1 MTSSVADALVGRVID
16 GRYRIISHLADGGMA
31 SVYVALDA
39 RLDREVAI
47 KVMRPGLASD
57 HVFVER
63 FRAEA
68 RSAARLSHP
77 NVVAVFDQGE
87 CDGDVF
93 LAMELVEGKTLR
105 DVIHEEAPLT
115 AREALAILEPIL
127 EALRAAH
134 LAGIIH
140 RDVKPENVIVRRDG
154 EVKVADFGLARAI
167 TNQTTTSQT
176 GVLLGTV
183 SYLSPEQVERGVA
196 DQRSDVYAAGL
207 VLFEMLTGRKAVT
220 GETPIQIAYK
230 HVHGSIPEPSS
241 LVGSVPRELDELV
254 AEAVAVEPDDR
265 FESAQALLSALRSVR
280 RSLRPDQLDRRGS
293 LLADDS
299 PSRFAPPASPT
310 SAEQSGTK
318 PHEQP
323 GGRSSAAGDGDQNHR
338 SPREGATGDERA
350 HTARLA
356 GVGAASRTLPEHIER
371 IKRLDRLDRPL
382 DAARAERADA
392 RRGSEAPVVS
402 KTTALPIGSEL
413 PRERRRWPW
422 WLAAALLVLG
432 GGGAGW
438 WFSAGP
444 GGTTTVPTVVGQQL
458 TAAEGVFE
466 KASLGV
472 DTSDEFSETRVKGTV
487 LRTSPA
493 AGTEV
498 SKQTNVL
505 VVVSKGQER
514 YAVPTLTGA
523 KADSVKATLAGRRLK
538 PGETTEAFSE
548 TAPAGVVISQDPKAG
563 VSVRRDTPVSVVVS
577 QGRQPLDVPTV
588 TGLAAEAATAKISDA
603 GLTAKRLDDANSDTV
618 PAGEVISQNPTEG
631 TLFRGQP
638 VEITVSK
645 GPVMVQVPK
654 VVGRPVAE
662 AKKTLTALGF
672 TVKTEYPFGRLFDLV
687 RVQSV
692 EAGQSARKGATIVLT
707 IV

>member
-47 KVMRPGLASD
+47 KIMRPGLATD

-105 DVIHEEAPLT
+105 DVIHEESPLT
-115 AREALAILEPIL
+115 VRESLAILEPIL

-167 TNQTTTSQT
+167 TNQTATSQT

-183 SYLSPEQVERGVA
+183 SYLSPEQVERGTA

-241 LVGSVPRELDELV
+241 LVPTVPGSVDDLV
-254 AEAVAVEPDDR
+254 AKAVAVEPDDR
-265 FESAQALLSALRSVR
+265 FESAQALLTALRSVR
-280 RSLRPDQLDRRGS
+280 RSLTLEQLDRRGS
-293 LLADDS
+293 RLENDAS
-299 PSRFAPPASPT
+299 NRFAPPLPPS
-310 SAEQSGTK
+310 
-318 PHEQP
+318 
-323 GGRSSAAGDGDQNHR
+323 SSARGDAD
-338 SPREGATGDERA
+338 RA
-350 HTARLA
+350 DDAHDGQRTHTARITRA
-356 GVGAASRTLPEHIER
+356 DAASRTLPEHIQR
-371 IKRLDRLDRPL
+371 IKRLDRPL
-382 DAARAERADA
+382 DAARTERAEAAA
-392 RRGSEAPVVS
+392 RRGPERPVVS
-402 KTTALPIGSEL
+402 KTTALPIGDEL

-422 WLAAALLVLG
+422 WLAAALLLLG

-438 WFSAGP
+438 WFNAGP
-444 GGTTTVPTVVGQQL
+444 GASTTVPAVVGQQV
-458 TAAEGVFE
+458 AAADGVFAQ
-466 KASLGV
+466 ASLRAE
-472 DTSDEFSETRVKGTV
+472 TSEEFSETRAKGTV
-487 LRTSPA
+487 LRTSPT

-498 SKQTNVL
+498 SKQSNVL

-514 YAVPTLTGA
+514 YAVPTLTGS
-523 KADSVKATLAGRRLK
+523 KADTVSTSLAGRNLK
-538 PGETTEAFSE
+538 PGGTTEAFSE
-548 TAPAGVVISQDPKAG
+548 SVAPGLVVSQDPEPG
-563 VSVRRDTPVSVVVS
+563 TSVRRDTPVSVVVS
-577 QGRQPLDVPTV
+577 KGRQPIDVPTV
-588 TGLAAEAATAKISDA
+588 NGLGIDAATAAITAA
-603 GLTAKRLDDANSDTV
+603 GLTPKRVDDANSDTV
-618 PAGEVISQNPTEG
+618 PAGQVMTQQPAGG

-645 GPVMVQVPK
+645 GPVMVPVPG

-662 AKKTLTALGF
+662 AEKALTDLGF
-672 TVKTEYPFGRLFDLV
+672 TVKKEYPFGRLFDLV

-692 EAGQSARKGATIVLT
+692 EGGQSARKGATIVLT

>member
-16 GRYRIISHLADGGMA
+16 GRYRILSHLADGGMA

-39 RLDREVAI
+39 RLDREVAVKI
-47 KVMRPGLASD
+47 MRPGLATD

-105 DVIHEEAPLT
+105 DVIHEESPLT
-115 AREALAILEPIL
+115 VRESLAILEPIL

-183 SYLSPEQVERGVA
+183 SYLSPEQVERGTA

-241 LVGSVPRELDELV
+241 LVPSVPLSVDGLV
-254 AEAVAVEPDDR
+254 AKAVAVEPDDR
-265 FESAQALLSALRSVR
+265 FSSAQALLTALRSVR
-280 RSLRPDQLDRRGS
+280 RSLTPDQLDRRGS
-293 LLADDS
+293 RLENDAS
-299 PSRFAPPASPT
+299 SRFAPPLPPVSTKGPEARATNT
-310 SAEQSGTK
+310 SA
-318 PHEQP
+318 
-323 GGRSSAAGDGDQNHR
+323 
-338 SPREGATGDERA
+338 
-350 HTARLA
+350 
-356 GVGAASRTLPEHIER
+356 RTLPEHIQQ
-371 IKRLDRLDRPL
+371 IKRLDRPL
-382 DAARAERADA
+382 ETARAERAETAA
-392 RRGSEAPVVS
+392 RRDPERPVVS
-402 KTTALPIGSEL
+402 KTTALPIGDEL
-413 PRERRRWPW
+413 PRERRRWPR

-432 GGGAGW
+432 GGGASW

-444 GGTTTVPTVVGQQL
+444 GGSTTVPAVVGQQVS
-458 TAAEGVFE
+458 AADGVFAE
-466 KASLGV
+466 ASLRAE
-472 DTSDEFSETRVKGTV
+472 TSEEFSETRATGTV
-487 LRTSPA
+487 LRTSPT
-493 AGTEV
+493 AGAEV
-498 SKQTNVL
+498 SKQSNVL
-505 VVVSKGQER
+505 VVVSKGKER
-514 YAVPTLTGA
+514 YTVPTLTGS
-523 KADSVKATLAGRRLK
+523 KADTVSTSLAGRNLK
-538 PGETTEAFSE
+538 PGDTTEAFSE
-548 TAPAGVVISQDPKAG
+548 SVAAGLVISQEPG
-563 VSVRRDTPVSVVVS
+563 PGTSVRRDTPVSVVVS
-577 QGRQPLDVPTV
+577 KGRQPIDVPTV
-588 TGLAAEAATAKISDA
+588 NGLGIDAATAAITAA
-603 GLTAKRLDDANSDTV
+603 GLTAKRVDDANSDTV
-618 PAGEVISQNPTEG
+618 PAGQVITQQPAGG

-645 GPVMVQVPK
+645 GPVMVQVPG

-662 AKKTLTALGF
+662 AEKALTDVGF
-672 TVKTEYPFGRLFDLV
+672 TVKKEYPFGRLFDLV

-692 EAGQSARKGATIVLT
+692 EGGQSARKGATIVLT

>member
-1 MTSSVADALVGRVID
+1 MTSSVADGLVGRLID

-39 RLDREVAI
+39 RLDREVAVKI
-47 KVMRPGLASD
+47 MRPGLATD
-57 HVFVER
+57 QIFVER
-63 FRAEA
+63 FRTEA

-115 AREALAILEPIL
+115 PREALAILEPIL

-134 LAGIIH
+134 RAGIVH

-167 TNQTTTSQT
+167 TNQTTTSST

-207 VLFEMLTGRKAVT
+207 VLFEMLTGSKAVT
-220 GETPIQIAYK
+220 GDTPIQIAYK

-241 LVGSVPRELDELV
+241 LVPTVPRELDDLV
-254 AEAVAVEPDDR
+254 AEAVAVEPEDR
-265 FESAQALLSALRSVR
+265 FASAQALLVALRSVR
-280 RSLRPDQLDRRGS
+280 RSLSREQLDRRGTPQGRDAS
-293 LLADDS
+293 HS
-299 PSRFAPPASPT
+299 FAPPST
-310 SAEQSGTK
+310 
-318 PHEQP
+318 
-323 GGRSSAAGDGDQNHR
+323 RSSGPDGQRVGEANDEAFAAPVKR
-338 SPREGATGDERA
+338 V

-356 GVGAASRTLPEHIER
+356 DVGTANRTIPEHIAR
-371 IKRLDRLDRPL
+371 IKRLDRPTDSSRAQQTPPGAAPGERGH
-382 DAARAERADA
+382 DAHGGFVQHTA
-392 RRGSEAPVVS
+392 
-402 KTTALPIGSEL
+402 ALPIGAEHTHD
-413 PRERRRWPW
+413 RRRWPW

-432 GGGAGW
+432 GGGLAGW
-438 WFSAGP
+438 WFSGGP
-444 GGTTTVPTVVGQQL
+444 GSTTTVPTVVGQQVSAVDSVLKQASL
-458 TAAEGVFE
+458 TADPSE
-466 KASLGV
+466 
-472 DTSDEFSETRVKGTV
+472 EFSETQAKGTV
-487 LRTSPA
+487 LRTSPT

-498 SKQTNVL
+498 SKRTNVL

-514 YAVPTLTGA
+514 YAVPTVTGTKADTVSAALTGQ
-523 KADSVKATLAGRRLK
+523 KLRR
-538 PGETTEAFSE
+538 GDTTEAFSE
-548 TAPAGVVISQDPKAG
+548 TVAAGLVISQEPRPGA
-563 VSVRRDTPVSVVVS
+563 SVRRDTPVSVVVS
-577 QGRQPLDVPTV
+577 KGRQPIVVPKIEGLDSDT
-588 TGLAAEAATAKISDA
+588 AAAKITDA
-603 GLTAKRLDDANSDTV
+603 GLVVTRLDDANSDTV
-618 PAGEVISQNPTEG
+618 PAGQVISQKPSTG
-631 TLFRGQP
+631 TMFRGQA
-638 VEITVSK
+638 VEIRVSK
-645 GPVMVQVPK
+645 GPVMVQVPG

-662 AKKTLTALGF
+662 AVKTLTDLGF
-672 TVKTEYPFGRLFDLV
+672 TVKREYPFGRLFDLV

-692 EAGQSARKGATIVLT
+692 KSGQSVRKGATIVLT